1 MAQAA
6 GTVSDTP
13 LRAAPSSSRLSQAAC
28 SAFALAP
35 YPAPHK
41 CMVTAQ
47 PLLHSCAAGC
57 LTMSNGDSSAY
68 CQHTRRKQL
77 LERTCRFPFKERYFV
92 LGVGPM
98 PFATIDTNPDVF
110 QQLIRHSR
118 HLPMYWP
125 SLTKLASPEAVACGS
140 IQLAT
145 YLNAPQSTRGE
156 SVLAARRQEQECEY
170 QASTDRAHL
179 KSRRN

>member
-92 LGVGPM
+92 LGVGPV
-98 PFATIDTNPDVF
+98 PRNFATVDTNPDVF
-110 QQLIRHSR
+110 QQQIRHAR
-118 HLPMYWP
+118 HLPMYW
-125 SLTKLASPEAVACGS
+125 SYCLNGITTSVALWLHTAGD
-140 IQLAT
+140 L
-145 YLNAPQSTRGE
+145 PQRST
-156 SVLAARRQEQECEY
+156 V
-170 QASTDRAHL
+170 H
-179 KSRRN
+179 SRRVRPGGTTAGAGM